1 MDPINIIVGLN
12 LIATFGANITGA
24 KKGLKSTVTVAK
36 EKPTTFLQKV
46 PLIISVL
53 AIIFFVLAI
62 FQVGTFSYE
71 PEYQSIRLIGLILY
85 MVFSWVQI
93 YSFKTLGDSYSQEVL
108 IYRHHKLVTKG
119 PFKFIRHPQYLSQ
132 ILMDLG
138 AGFATL
144 SFLVT
149 PLAVIEIPILIMRAL
164 LEEKLLNKNFKEEFK
179 NYKSKSGFML
189 PFIG

>member
-71 PEYQSIRLIGLILY
+71 PEYQSIRLIGLILF

>member
-1 MDPINIIVGLN
+1 MDPINIIAGLN

-85 MVFSWVQI
+85 LVFSWVQI

-108 IYRHHKLVTKG
+108 IYRHHELVTKG

-149 PLAVIEIPILIMRAL
+149 PLAVLEL
-164 LEEKLLNKNFKEEFK
+164 LPNKE
-179 NYKSKSGFML
+179 
-189 PFIG
+189 